1 MCFNLSY
8 LTFLTVNSKEP
19 IAAEAHITVFLVQR
33 HTSSIIFAWRAFTR
47 TLWKSDWDIKNAWK
61 ISPHFIPYITLIYK
75 YINNP
80 NSNLPSAK
88 GVNIRFEAAQSKLK
102 EPFLPEMSLFL
113 LFLLIEERK
122 FLKKSQQLL
131 RAGRILHQPL
141 MHQHLRIVL
150 NAIKPN
156 VICAKKKSPCQKY
169 IFETPKLAANYF
181 LDRGFHFIQSSA
193 KDATFSTL
201 HGSTTTEFQN

>member
-19 IAAEAHITVFLVQR
+19 TAAEAHITVFLVQR

-88 GVNIRFEAAQSKLK
+88 GVNIRFEDAQSKLK
-102 EPFLPEMSLFL
+102 EPFLPNVIISIISTYRRTKILDKILATSKGRKDSPLATDAPAPADCFKCDKTKCDLCKKMSLLEVYFL
-113 LFLLIEERK
+113 
-122 FLKKSQQLL
+122 
-131 RAGRILHQPL
+131 
-141 MHQHLRIVL
+141 
-150 NAIKPN
+150 
-156 VICAKKKSPCQKY
+156 
-169 IFETPKLAANYF
+169 TPKLAANYF
-181 LDRGFHFIQSSA
+181 LDRGFHFI
-193 KDATFSTL
+193 
-201 HGSTTTEFQN
+201 

>member
-1 MCFNLSY
+1 MFCH

-33 HTSSIIFAWRAFTR
+33 HTFSIIFAWRVFTR

-61 ISPHFIPYITLIYK
+61 ISPHFIPYTTLIYK

-88 GVNIRFEAAQSKLK
+88 GVNIRFEDALQTKRAFPTKWHYFYCFYLSKNENSWK
-102 EPFLPEMSLFL
+102 NPSNFQGREGFSN
-113 LFLLIEERK
+113 
-122 FLKKSQQLL
+122 SQ
-131 RAGRILHQPL
+131 RCTSTCG
-141 MHQHLRIVL
+141 VVS

-156 VICAKKKSPCQKY
+156 VIFVNNFLVSSSTFSKTQTCSKLFSEHRLSFYLVICQKCN
-169 IFETPKLAANYF
+169 L
-181 LDRGFHFIQSSA
+181 Q
-193 KDATFSTL
+193 
-201 HGSTTTEFQN
+201 

>member
-1 MCFNLSY
+1 MGRDEKRAPLKTPAWEATLYLTITIKLLRKLKGCVLSY

-47 TLWKSDWDIKNAWK
+47 TLWKSDSDINNAWK
-61 ISPHFIPYITLIYK
+61 ISPHFVPYITLIYK

-122 FLKKSQQLL
+122 FLKKS
-131 RAGRILHQPL
+131 
-141 MHQHLRIVL
+141 
-150 NAIKPN
+150 
-156 VICAKKKSPCQKY
+156 
-169 IFETPKLAANYF
+169 
-181 LDRGFHFIQSSA
+181 
-193 KDATFSTL
+193 
-201 HGSTTTEFQN
+201 

>member
-47 TLWKSDWDIKNAWK
+47 TLWKNDSDINNAWK
-61 ISPHFIPYITLIYK
+61 ISPHFVPYITLIYK

-88 GVNIRFEAAQSKLK
+88 WVNIRFEAAQSKLK

-122 FLKKSQQLL
+122 FLKKSQQLS
-131 RAGRILHQPL
+131 RAGRILQQPL
-141 MHQHLRIVL
+141 MHQHLRVVSGDKTKCDL
-150 NAIKPN
+150 
-156 VICAKKKSPCQKY
+156 CKKFPCQFKY
-169 IFETPKLAANYF
+169 T
-181 LDRGFHFIQSSA
+181 
-193 KDATFSTL
+193 
-201 HGSTTTEFQN
+201 